1 MVKCEKY
8 SSRVCNDPCAHKIQ
22 NLGPLYS
29 FVKKSTEGE
38 IIKSTPANNHLLDK
52 PEGRSP
58 IRESVWVFHRVK
70 CNLT

>member
-1 MVKCEKY
+1 MVKCEKH
-8 SSRVCNDPCAHKIQ
+8 SSRVCNPCARKIQ
-22 NLGPLYS
+22 NLRLLYS

-58 IRESVWVFHRVK
+58 IRKSVRVF
-70 CNLT
+70 LE